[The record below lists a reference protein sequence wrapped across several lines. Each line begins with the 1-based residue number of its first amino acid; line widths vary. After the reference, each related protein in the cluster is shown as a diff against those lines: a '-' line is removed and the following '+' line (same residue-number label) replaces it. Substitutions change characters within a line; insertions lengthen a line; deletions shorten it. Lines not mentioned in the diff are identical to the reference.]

1 LFPGLRS
8 RLLISYITVIALTL
22 CSVGLALLIIL
33 LNNPLPARIAYENLT
48 VVARTS
54 APLLVAEPEQID
66 RRLAYIASSGE
77 VQALRLTD
85 QRTVAFD
92 SSGIFDIGNTIELTP
107 LRRDRRYGT
116 YLAPDGQRWL
126 YISHRLDQSDPR
138 SDIIVF
144 ATPRPSDNI
153 FNLMGSNLLRPLI
166 QAGIIGLVLSVILV
180 IGISRWVTRPLQRVS
195 DAAHAIA
202 AGDYDQRAPESG
214 PREARELAAAFNHMA
229 EQVQRSRQ
237 AQHDFLA
244 NVSHDLKTPL
254 TSIQGYSQAI
264 LDGAAAEPAQAAQ
277 VIHDEAAR
285 MRRLVDD
292 LLDLA
297 RIESGHTPLRRD
309 RVNLSGLLDSVL
321 ANLSIQAGD
330 KQIALVREVDM
341 LPDLVGDG
349 DRLAQVFTN
358 LVDNAIAHTPP
369 GGQIAVRAAAES
381 GGIQIA
387 VSDTGQGI
395 PPEDITRIFERFY
408 QVDKSRSREAR
419 KGAGLGLAIC
429 KQIVEAHGGHIR
441 AESISGKGA
450 SFVVW
455 LPVVRPSDKT
465 VAHLS
470 ARS

>member
-1 LFPGLRS
+1 MFSSLRA
-8 RLLISYITVIALTL
+8 RLLISYIAVIALTL
-22 CSVGLALLIIL
+22 CSVGLALLVIL
-33 LNNPLPARIAYENLT
+33 LNNPLPVRVAYENLS

-54 APLLVAEPEQID
+54 APLLRAEPEQID
-66 RRLAYIASSGE
+66 RRLAYVANSGE
-77 VQALRLTD
+77 IQTLRLTD

-92 SSGIFDIGNTIELTP
+92 SSGTFNTGDALNLTP
-107 LRRDRRYGT
+107 LRRDPRYGT
-116 YLAPDGQRWL
+116 FTAPDGHRWL
-126 YISHRLDQSDPR
+126 YVAQRLDQDDPR

-144 ATPRPSDNI
+144 AVLRPSENI
-153 FNLMGSNLLRPLI
+153 FNLMGNNLIRPLI
-166 QAGIIGLVLSVILV
+166 QAGVIGLLLSVILV
-180 IGISRWVTRPLQRVS
+180 IIISRWVTRPLQRAS

-202 AGDYDQRAPESG
+202 AGDYSQRAPESG

-237 AQHDFLA
+237 SQHDFLA

-254 TSIQGYSQAI
+254 TSIQGYSQAV
-264 LDGAAAEPAQAAQ
+264 LDGAAANPSQAVQ

-285 MRRLVDD
+285 MRRLVED

-297 RIESGHTPLRRD
+297 RIESGHTSLRRD
-309 RVNLSGLLDSVL
+309 RVSLSALLDSVL
-321 ANLSIQAGD
+321 ANLSIQAKE
-330 KQIALVREVDM
+330 KQITLLREVEP

-369 GGQIAVRAAAES
+369 GGQIAVRAVAD
-381 GGIQIA
+381 GGGVQI
-387 VSDTGQGI
+387 VISDTGPGI
-395 PPEDITRIFERFY
+395 PPEDVNRIFERFY

-441 AESISGKGA
+441 AESGSEEGA

-455 LPVVRPSDKT
+455 LPFARSSDKT
-465 VAHLS
+465 LLHLS
-470 ARS
+470 SRS